1 MTIERW
7 NPEKHLPLVHE
18 WSRLR
23 KLGPDAGDVSLLPP
37 TGFVADGIV
46 AGFLYVVAGCKQ
58 AFMDGFVS
66 DPRATK
72 EERGTAIR
80 EIMIAIMVDAREMGI
95 RALCGAISV
104 PSLAL
109 HVEACGFTVL
119 KGCHYVYRGI

>member
-1 MTIERW
+1 MTLERW
-7 NPEKHLPLVHE
+7 KPEKHLPLVHE
-18 WSRLR
+18 WARLR
-23 KLGPDAGDVSLLPP
+23 GLGPNAGDVSLLPP

-46 AGFLYVVAGCKQ
+46 AGFLYVVTGCKQ

-66 DPRATK
+66 DPRATR
-72 EERGTAIR
+72 EQRGQAIH
-80 EIMIAIMVDAREMGI
+80 EIMDAIVVEARELGI

-119 KGCHYVYRGI
+119 KGCSYVYRGL